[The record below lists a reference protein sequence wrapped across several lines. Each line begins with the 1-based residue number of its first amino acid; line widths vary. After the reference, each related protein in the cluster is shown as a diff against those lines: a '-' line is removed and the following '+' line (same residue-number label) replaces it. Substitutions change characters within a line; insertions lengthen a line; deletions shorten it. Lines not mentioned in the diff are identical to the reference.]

1 MVTTLLLHKYGYNS
15 TLLSMITT
23 MVILYISDVDMM
35 GVYSKHVWIVGY
47 RPKSKWLQLNHQTHV
62 CLTN

>member
-1 MVTTLLLHKYGYNS
+1 
-15 TLLSMITT
+15 
-23 MVILYISDVDMM
+23 MVILYISNVDMM

-47 RPKSKWLQLNHQTHV
+47 RPKSKWLQLNQTHV